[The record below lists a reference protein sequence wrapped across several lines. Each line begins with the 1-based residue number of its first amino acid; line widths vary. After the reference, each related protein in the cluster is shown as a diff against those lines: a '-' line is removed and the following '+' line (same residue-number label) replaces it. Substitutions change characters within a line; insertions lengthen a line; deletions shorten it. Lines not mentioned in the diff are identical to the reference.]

1 MTDQDAKS
9 SNILDILTFG
19 YKVCSKSLLDTRP
32 EAPLNRSIK
41 AIVFSIL
48 CDHWKLL
55 WLGILIKYQ

>member
-9 SNILDILTFG
+9 SNILDISTFG

-41 AIVFSIL
+41 AIVFSIFM
-48 CDHWKLL
+48 
-55 WLGILIKYQ
+55 